1 MSISPPKRTLRAHRL
16 AALLLVAAL
25 PFGGAQAAQTVSI
38 GEVAVTAAGEEAFVE
53 AMRVV
58 LVRATGK
65 RAAPKDAAFAPL
77 LADPRR
83 YVQIFRPGSAAAP
96 AVVVFDTA
104 ALERA
109 ITAAGRSVWSTER
122 PVVLVIVLSA
132 PTGADPMAVK
142 GALEAAGFAR
152 GLPLR
157 FTNAQAAG
165 FKAGDEPT
173 GETVLAVARRL
184 GADAALIG
192 QADGQEWQW
201 TLFDRAGSSVF
212 PGAVTAG
219 VEAAAELL
227 SSSAQAAEVL
237 AESYVTL
244 RVAGVSSLADHVRA
258 QRLAA
263 ALAGVRGVWPLEVE
277 TERASFRLS
286 VAGGTPALLDA
297 LKSVPQLSGSQAAG
311 DRIDVR
317 LER

>member
-1 MSISPPKRTLRAHRL
+1 ITGDFSLNVELRATFRTLDMPAYRDAVQRL
-16 AALLLVAAL
+16 NLDFMQIVARRGSGFAF
-25 PFGGAQAAQTVSI
+25 PSRTVYMAQDGGI
-38 GEVAVTAAGEEAFVE
+38 G
-53 AMRVV
+53 
-58 LVRATGK
+58 
-65 RAAPKDAAFAPL
+65 
-77 LADPRR
+77 
-83 YVQIFRPGSAAAP
+83 AAAP

-109 ITAAGRSVWSTER
+109 ITAAGRSVWATER

-132 PTGADPMAVK
+132 PTGADPVAVK